1 MMKGKMHGKKRGKEE
16 GSKHGRAEM
25 RALKRGG
32 ASQAVMADEAV
43 EYGMKH
49 GGMVGSGCGGYRSKQ
64 DYGKR

>member
-1 MMKGKMHGKKRGKEE
+1 MMKGKMHGKKH
-16 GSKHGRAEM
+16 GSKHARAEM

-32 ASQAVMADEAV
+32 APKGVMAAEAA

-49 GGMVGSGCGGYRSKQ
+49 GGMVGCNGGGSRGQQ

>member
-1 MMKGKMHGKKRGKEE
+1 MMKGKMHGKKH
-16 GSKHGRAEM
+16 GSKHARAEM

-32 ASQAVMADEAV
+32 APKGVVAAEAA